1 MSDWL
6 DNLRYDHPG
15 IYRALLAALGVFV
28 FALCFMLLPDSPILR
43 AMGITGLQKR
53 VSAAANGVYWSTRAM
68 FHNNIEVEHTQLYGN
83 VDGIDQSGKIIIT
96 VPQGDKWV
104 RLSFALANIEIA
116 DIYGVAQIAG
126 SLRTESARFELYGNE
141 YVVVWIR
148 NTPLNVKLIEAGVAN
163 PAPRPPTNIFDLAF
177 AAYYWGIA
185 KGQNGQ
191 NGQNP

>member
-1 MSDWL
+1 MAEWL

-15 IYRALLAALGVFV
+15 LYRALMVALGAVSFIV
-28 FALCFMLLPDSPILR
+28 VFMLLPDSPLLR

-53 VSAAANGVYWSTRAM
+53 VSAAVNGVYWSTRAM
-68 FHNNIEVEHTQLYGN
+68 FHSNVAFEHKKLYGN

-104 RLSFALANIEIA
+104 RRSFALANIEIT
-116 DIYGVAQIAG
+116 DLYGIAQIVG
-126 SLRTESARFELYGNE
+126 SLRTENARFEIYGDG

-148 NTPLNVKLIEAGVAN
+148 DAPLNVRLIEAGVAN
-163 PAPRPPTNIFDLAF
+163 PAPRPPTNVFDLAF

-185 KGQNGQ
+185 KGKNGQ
-191 NGQNP
+191 NL